1 MKKKSLIKRIYGKI
15 DRMGF
20 LNWMSDEQYLKIAF
34 YSAFGNRLNLKNP
47 LTFNE
52 KLQWIKL
59 YDRKPE
65 YTTLVDKKNV
75 KDYVAAMIGK
85 EYIIPTLGSW
95 KYFED
100 IDFEKLPNQ
109 FVLKCTHDSGGIYIC
124 RDKKTFDK
132 NKAKD
137 VLNKSLSTNY
147 YYQGREWPYRDVE
160 HLILAEKYL
169 ADNLQDYK
177 FFCFNSVP
185 RMILVCSE
193 RYSDGGL
200 KEDFFDENWN
210 HLDVERATHPNSDL
224 KILPPHHLEEMKK
237 LASKLS
243 KNTYFSRIDFYEVE
257 DKIYFGEITFFPSSG
272 LVGFQP
278 DEWDR
283 KLGDWLQLPIRG
295 E

>member
-1 MKKKSLIKRIYGKI
+1 MEKKSLIKKVYGKI

-20 LNWMSDEQYLKIAF
+20 LNWMSDELYLRIAF
-34 YSAFGNRLNLKNP
+34 YSAFGYRLDLNNP

-52 KLQWIKL
+52 KLQWLKL
-59 YDRKPE
+59 NDRKPE
-65 YTTLVDKKNV
+65 YTIMVDKKNV
-75 KDYVAAMIGK
+75 KEYVAAVIGE

-100 IDFEKLPNQ
+100 IDFERLPNR

-124 RDKKTFDK
+124 RDKEKLDK
-132 NKAKD
+132 NKAKE
-137 VLNKSLSTNY
+137 VLNKSLRTDY
-147 YYQGREWPYRDVE
+147 YYQGREWPYKDVE
-160 HLILAEKYL
+160 PLILAEKYL

-177 FFCFNSVP
+177 FFCFNGEP

-193 RYSDGGL
+193 RYSEGGL
-200 KEDFFDENWN
+200 REDFFDLNWI
-210 HLDVERATHPNSDL
+210 HLDVERASHPNSDL
-224 KILPPHHLEEMKK
+224 QIPPPHHLEEMKV

-243 KNTYFSRIDFYEVE
+243 SNTYFSRIDFYEIE
-257 DKIYFGEITFFPSSG
+257 ERIYFGEITFFPSSG

-278 DEWDR
+278 AEWDR
-283 KLGDWLQLPIRG
+283 KLGEWLQLPNRG

>member
-20 LNWMSDEQYLKIAF
+20 LNWMSDERYLKIAF
-34 YSAFGNRLNLKNP
+34 YSAFGYRLDLKNP

-124 RDKKTFDK
+124 RDKKKFDK
-132 NKAKD
+132 NKAKE
-137 VLNKSLSTNY
+137 VLNKSLRTNY

-177 FFCFNSVP
+177 FFCFNGVP

-224 KILPPHHLEEMKK
+224 KILPPHHLEEMKN

-243 KNTYFSRIDFYEVE
+243 KNTYFSRIDFYEIE